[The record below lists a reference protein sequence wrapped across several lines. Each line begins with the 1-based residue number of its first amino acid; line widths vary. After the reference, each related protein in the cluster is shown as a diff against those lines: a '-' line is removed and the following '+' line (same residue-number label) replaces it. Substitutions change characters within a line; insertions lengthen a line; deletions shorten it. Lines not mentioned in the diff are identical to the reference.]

1 VLLGDP
7 GRPYLPT
14 DALRRVAAYDVP
26 DGDGGPPRRTT
37 VWRLP

>member
-14 DALRRVAAYDVP
+14 DRLDAVAAYDVP
-26 DGDGGPPRRTT
+26 DGDGGAPRRTT